1 MYKKTFRVANLFS
14 FSRKNEYN
22 KKEESIKKETIH
34 MSFKANLEKYAEL
47 AVKVGVNVQ
56 PNQTLVIN
64 TSLDSAEFVRLVV
77 RKAYEVGAHNVIVN
91 WADDM
96 VTRAKYELAPDAA
109 FTEYP
114 EWRARELEEL
124 ADKGAAFMSIV
135 SSSPDLLKGVN
146 PERIANFQKAAGTAL
161 SNYRKKIQSDKVSW
175 TVIATPSPDWAAK
188 VFPDAAP
195 EEQVNLLWDAIFKAT
210 RADLDN
216 PVEAW
221 KKHDETLHEK
231 VAYLN
236 ERRYKKLHYTAPGTD
251 LTIELPEKHIWVGAG
266 SINEQGNSFMAN
278 MPTEEVFTVPHRTG
292 VNGYVASTKP
302 LSYGGNIIDN
312 FTITFENGRIVD
324 VKAEQG
330 EDILKRLVDTDE
342 GSHYLG
348 EVALVPFQS
357 PISQSNVLFYNT
369 LFDENASNHL
379 AIGSAYAFCIEGGK
393 TMSAEDLEK
402 NGLNESITH
411 VDFMIGSAEMNIDGI
426 TNDDQTEPV
435 FRNGNWAF

>member
-1 MYKKTFRVANLFS
+1 
-14 FSRKNEYN
+14 
-22 KKEESIKKETIH
+22 
-34 MSFKANLEKYAEL
+34 MSFQANLEKYAEL

-91 WADDM
+91 WADDT

-114 EWRARELEEL
+114 EWRAREMEEL

-195 EEQVNLLWDAIFKAT
+195 EEQVSLLWEAIFKAT

-426 TNDDQTEPV
+426 TKDDQTEPV